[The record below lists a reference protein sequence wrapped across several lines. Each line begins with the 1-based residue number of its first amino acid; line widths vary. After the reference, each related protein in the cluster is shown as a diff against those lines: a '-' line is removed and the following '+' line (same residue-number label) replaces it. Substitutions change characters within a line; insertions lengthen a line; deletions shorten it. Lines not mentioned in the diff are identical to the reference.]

1 MHKRSLWSGA
11 VSGAVLLAAAGLVVP
26 AWAESFDTSDIA
38 VSTELAARVPASIR
52 EAGVLIAGSDNSYAP
67 WEYLAGEDGQTPE
80 GIDVDLMRALT
91 AKLDLDYEQR
101 TAQFSTILPAL
112 GTNYDVGVSAFSI
125 TNERMAIVNFV
136 TYVRSGNIWVVKAG
150 NPDGFD
156 PADIC
161 GSVLA
166 IQTGTWHEDKVR
178 EASAECEGNGQPAI
192 EILPFGMQ
200 TEAFTRV
207 AAGGA
212 DASISGDATGLY
224 AVKQSNGT
232 LEPLPPTGL
241 LDSSGTV
248 GIAVPKA
255 DMELTQLIADTLN
268 EMMQDGTYKAV
279 LDHWGVASMGIEKA
293 EINPVAEY

>member
-26 AWAESFDTSDIA
+26 AWAESFDTSGIA

-255 DMELTQLIADTLN
+255 DIELTQLIADTLN